1 MSLVLPPEQL
11 PEMILMKWEGHLSY
25 ISSSKFEQIFVLIG
39 MHGYK
44 SKMGPSIPIIVRTK
58 LVQDLDPFLTWIWAW
73 VHCMD
78 IDKTRHKYSKPPLCM
93 AYIYIYIY
101 L

>member
-1 MSLVLPPEQL
+1 MSLVLSPERL
-11 PEMILMKWEGHLSY
+11 PEMILMKREGHLSN
-25 ISSSKFEQIFVLIG
+25 ISSSKFEQIFLIIG

-58 LVQDLDPFLTWIWAW
+58 LVQVLDPFLIWIWGW

-78 IDKTRHKYSKPPLCM
+78 INKTRHKY
-93 AYIYIYIY
+93 
-101 L
+101 